1 MTERAQNLMNSIWNA
16 RHEQGAD
23 TEEKL
28 TSAILDLTLQLVPQY
43 NLNNEMVVIKKD
55 DIIELI
61 EELSQIGTVQ
71 EVSQGSAA

>member
-43 NLNNEMVVIKKD
+43 SLNNEMVIIKKD

-61 EELSQIGTVQ
+61 EELNQIGTVS
-71 EVSQGSAA
+71 EVSQGSAT

>member
-1 MTERAQNLMNSIWNA
+1 MNSIWNA